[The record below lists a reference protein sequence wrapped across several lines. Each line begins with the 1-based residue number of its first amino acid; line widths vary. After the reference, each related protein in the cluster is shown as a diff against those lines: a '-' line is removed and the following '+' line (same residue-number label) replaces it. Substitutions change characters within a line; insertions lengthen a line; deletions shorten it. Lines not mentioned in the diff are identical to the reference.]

1 MGKWASKSA
10 DIDTSKRIG
19 KVSIKVRK
27 DQFFMDALRME
38 DENGEMILE
47 LIWCESNDSEW

>member
-1 MGKWASKSA
+1 MGKWATKSA

>member
-47 LIWCESNDSEW
+47 LVWCESNDSEW

>member
-38 DENGEMILE
+38 DENGEMMLE
-47 LIWCESNDSEW
+47 LVWCESNDSEW

>member
-1 MGKWASKSA
+1 MGKWATKTA

-47 LIWCESNDSEW
+47 LVWCESNDSEW

>member
-1 MGKWASKSA
+1 MGKWATKSA

-47 LIWCESNDSEW
+47 LVWCESNDSEW